1 MQLASFGQR
10 LKELRVELG
19 LTQDQLVIAFKAK
32 FPDVRLDKSKISRYE
47 RGETKPARFEVV
59 ECLSYF
65 FGVTPGY
72 LMGRSKHRRATPY
85 RRIPVLAEYKPG
97 KLLQVQEDVSRY
109 EYVEEGDAV
118 DFGLVSPVAV
128 PSARITPGDTIYLDL
143 DAAPQNGDLVLTVT
157 DDQPALVR
165 YYEAD
170 GSMILKAEGSGHDVV
185 VSKKE
190 AEEVQIVGRAVY
202 FKGAVK

>member
-1 MQLASFGQR
+1 MASFGQR
-10 LKELRVELG
+10 LKELRVESG
-19 LTQDQLVIAFKAK
+19 LTQDQLVAAFGAK
-32 FPDVRLDKSKISRYE
+32 FPDVPLHKSKLSRYE
-47 RGETKPARFEVV
+47 NGKTKPARFDVV

-85 RRIPVLAEYKPG
+85 RKIPVLAEYKPG

-128 PSARITPGDTIYLDL
+128 PSARIVPGDTLYLDQ
-143 DAAPQNGDLVLTVT
+143 DAAPQNGDLVLAVT
-157 DDQPALVR
+157 GDQLALAR

-170 GSMILKAEGSGHDVV
+170 GSIILKAEGVGHDAVI
-185 VSKKE
+185 SKKG
-190 AEEVQIVGRAVY
+190 ARNFRIIGKAVSFKSEVR
-202 FKGAVK
+202 

>member
-1 MQLASFGQR
+1 M
-10 LKELRVELG
+10 K
-19 LTQDQLVIAFKAK
+19 K
-32 FPDVRLDKSKISRYE
+32 YN
-47 RGETKPARFEVV
+47 PAV
-59 ECLSYF
+59 
-65 FGVTPGY
+65 P
-72 LMGRSKHRRATPY
+72 
-85 RRIPVLAEYKPG
+85 
-97 KLLQVQEDVSRY
+97 LQVQEDVARH

-118 DFGLVSPVAV
+118 DFGLAATAAV
-128 PSARITPGDTIYLDL
+128 PSARITPGDTIYLDH

-190 AEEVQIVGRAVY
+190 VEEVQIVGRAVF
-202 FKGAVK
+202 FKGAVR